1 MQKKVPVSALLPLGA
16 ALLMSG
22 HSSWADETQTLREV
36 TVTDQATKQ
45 QDEDPKATFNAR
57 RTTIGKG
64 NQALRDIP
72 QSVTVVTEKLITDR
86 NQDTLKDALHDTAG
100 ITFQASEGGEE
111 DIKLRGFSLYSAG
124 DIYLDGIRDS
134 AFYDRDTFNLERLEV
149 LRGSASL
156 LFGRGSTGGVANQV
170 SKKARAWD
178 DNEVNTTIGNHNYRR
193 VTGDFNIQTG
203 ENEGLRIN
211 AMVTKADNNGA
222 GSKIDKKGLALEYRV
237 GIGEVNENYIDL
249 YAIDNNNGI
258 NYGIPW
264 VSNAL
269 AKSIDP
275 SNYYGMASDYNRTT
289 GNFVTAGNIH
299 RFEDNSE
306 LHTRVRVGKSTRDL
320 RASALSWT
328 TTTTQDN
335 ISDSSRLTRSSK
347 SKIQDLTGVYMQSD
361 YSKEFEAWGYK
372 HQLLTGVDS
381 AYEEKN
387 VYGTNTTSNTS
398 TSGGSVDD
406 GASIN
411 EDARPVSRTSGFRA
425 NNFGIYVQDTVSLT
439 DKWKAIAGLRF
450 DKMRGGYESFNQN
463 TGASTST
470 YSQAISA
477 WSHRFGVLYQ
487 PNAQWSYY
495 ASYGTS
501 FNTSGDA
508 YSYAAN
514 TENVDPEK
522 SRNIEFGGKYDAPSH
537 DYSLRW
543 AAFHSTKYNERNK
556 DPDTVGTGN
565 NAVYLLS
572 GRRHASGMEFDF
584 SGRLSPKWEI
594 YASYMWLPDALI
606 DDANANANANGNEIT
621 GARPSMTPVH
631 SGSVWANYQIGEAWR
646 AGAGIN
652 FRSEQ
657 TANRNQGPKAPGYA
671 TLDLMTEYQFS
682 KKVTIKGN
690 VTNALNTLYADALY
704 NNFYVPGAGR
714 LIQVGVN
721 VKF

>member
-1 MQKKVPVSALLPLGA
+1 MGALLPIGA
-16 ALLMSG
+16 ALMMSG
-22 HSSWADETQTLREV
+22 HSSWAEEPKALREV
-36 TVTDQATKQ
+36 TITDQSTQ
-45 QDEDPKATFNAR
+45 EDEDPKATFNAR

-72 QSVTVVTEKLITDR
+72 QSVTVVTEKLINDR
-86 NQDTLKDALHDTAG
+86 NQDTLKDVLHQTAG

-111 DIKLRGFSLYSAG
+111 DIKLRGFSLAAAG

-134 AFYDRDTFNLERLEV
+134 AFYERDTFNMERVEV

-178 DNEVNTTIGNHNYRR
+178 ESEVDTTVGNHNYRR

-222 GSKIDKKGLALEYRV
+222 GSKIDKKGLAIEYRV
-237 GIGEVNENYIDL
+237 GIGEVDENYFDL
-249 YAIDNNNGI
+249 YSINNNNGI

-264 VSNAL
+264 VNSGAQRTI
-269 AKSIDP
+269 AQYIDP

-289 GNFVTAGNIH
+289 GNFLTGGNIH

-320 RASALSWT
+320 RSAANRWIN
-328 TTTTQDN
+328 TTTQDN
-335 ISDSSRLTRSSK
+335 ISDNSLIGRGSIQGGTYRDNT
-347 SKIQDLTGVYMQSD
+347 KIQDLAGVYFQSD

-372 HQLLTGVDS
+372 HQLLSGIDA

-387 VYGTNTTSNTS
+387 VYAASPISGKPNTS
-398 TSGGSVDD
+398 VGTPDD
-406 GASIN
+406 GAWVD
-411 EDARPVSRTSGFRA
+411 EDARAVSRTGGFRA
-425 NNFGIYVQDTVSLT
+425 NNFGLYAQDTVHLT
-439 DKWKAIAGLRF
+439 EQWKAIGGLRF
-450 DKMRGGYESFNQN
+450 DKMRGGYDTFNQN
-463 TGASTST
+463 TGALTAT

-487 PNAQWSYY
+487 PNEQWSYY

-501 FNTSGDA
+501 FNTSGDT
-508 YSYAAN
+508 YSYNAD
-514 TENVDPEK
+514 TVSVDPEK
-522 SRNIEFGGKYDAPSH
+522 SRNIEFGGKYDSPNH

-543 AAFHSTKYNERNK
+543 AAFYSTKYNERNT
-556 DPDTVGTGN
+556 DPDINQV
-565 NAVYLLS
+565 VLS
-572 GRRHASGMEFDF
+572 GRRHASGMEFDYA
-584 SGRLSPKWEI
+584 GRLGKNWEI
-594 YASYMWLPDALI
+594 YTSYMWMPDALI
-606 DDANANANANGNEIT
+606 DANTATTGELE

-631 SGSVWANYQIGEAWR
+631 SGSAWATYSFNETWR
-646 AGAGIN
+646 SGAGIN

-657 TANRNQGPKAPGYA
+657 TPNRNPGFKVPGYA
-671 TLDLMTEYQFS
+671 TLDLMTEYQYS

-690 VTNALNTLYADALY
+690 VTNALNKLYADALY
-704 NNFYVPGAGR
+704 TNFYVPGAGR